1 MGARH
6 MYQQL
11 FASQLISYVVGGFL
25 VGWAAFTPA
34 WMGRLIDPSAIAP
47 IALGAIILVLA
58 TYLPQVVHELAEI
71 NDQLAGRSKEF
82 HELLKGERG

>member
-1 MGARH
+1 

-11 FASQLISYVVGGFL
+11 YVTQITSYLVGGFL
-25 VGWAAFTPA
+25 IGWAVFTPD
-34 WMGRLIDPSAIAP
+34 WVESLIGPSAITP
-47 IALGAIILVLA
+47 IALGAIIMVLA

-71 NDQLAGRSKEF
+71 NDQLAGRSREF